1 VPGPA
6 GPTGATGPSGPTG
19 ATGPGV
25 AAGGAAGQVLT
36 KINATDYNTQWTTP
50 STGDVTKAY
59 VDTQDALRVAKSG
72 DTMTG
77 GLTISLAWPGIN
89 LIKPAS
95 GSGAQLAS
103 YTGGNLRWVM
113 ALGDSAAE
121 SGANAGS
128 AFALARYS
136 DAGAYL
142 DAPIQISR
150 ATGALSMGGNINYRY
165 TAPGAGG
172 WYDTSTLS
180 QRFFVGTEGAN
191 DHFRIY
197 GAGAGINLLTLNG
210 TNGIATFTGGLSIGT
225 TIATGLYGDTGN
237 IALRGYST
245 GSIYFQNA
253 SGATT
258 YGYMNSAGLN
268 ASGEIVAGGE
278 VKVRGNVIRFGDD
291 NIFMYFNGS
300 QFQFSHALSA
310 TATGYLPTSGGTI
323 TGNLGVNGTTYVQ
336 EIQLAQS
343 ASGAGMWFAVPGY
356 GNRFYLGTEGGGDAF
371 RLYTPGY
378 GNALYINGAGDFS
391 AKNISSNTHIHST
404 NGYRCRP
411 GQSDPGYTFSID
423 WPGGWFYIGGT
434 AVGQLAFQSDYRIK
448 KDIQPLKSMWEQV
461 RKLNPISYTPKEY
474 TPPSLEATAKSEGK
488 PFVVETNIEHW
499 GFIAHE
505 LQDTLLHTAAN
516 GRKDDP
522 DVVQSLAWPPLVA
535 ALTKALQE
543 AMARIEVLEGKVLA

>member
-1 VPGPA
+1 
-6 GPTGATGPSGPTG
+6 
-19 ATGPGV
+19 
-25 AAGGAAGQVLT
+25 VLT
-36 KINATDYNTQWTTP
+36 KVNATDYNTQWSAP
-50 STGDVTKAY
+50 SGGVSAAY
-59 VDTQDALRVAKSG
+59 VDAADALRVLKAG

-77 GLTISLAWPGIN
+77 NLTVSGAWPGVN
-89 LIKPAS
+89 LVKPVA
-95 GSGAQLAS
+95 GSAAQLAS
-103 YTGGNLRWVM
+103 YNGANLRWVM
-113 ALGDSAAE
+113 ALGDQAAE

-128 AFALARYS
+128 GFALARYS

-142 DAPIQISR
+142 GTPMTINR
-150 ATGALSMGGNINYRY
+150 ATGGATFSATVAAPGFAFAGGGSVYSSGIYTVITNVPGNQCFVSGGTGDPSNYYRNTAHSFQDISGGTTFAKSSAGGFEFNTIQYHHY
-165 TAPGAGG
+165 TSPGAGG
-172 WYDTSTLS
+172 WYDTSGMS

-191 DHFRIY
+191 DHFRIFGG
-197 GAGAGINLLTLNG
+197 GAGVNLLTI
-210 TNGIATFTGGLSIGT
+210 TAADT
-225 TIATGLYGDTGN
+225 TAKGN
-237 IALRGYST
+237 L
-245 GSIYFQNA
+245 
-253 SGATT
+253 
-258 YGYMNSAGLN
+258 
-268 ASGEIVAGGE
+268 VAGSE

-291 NIFMYFNGS
+291 NTFMYFNGS

-310 TATGYLPTSGGTI
+310 TVSGYLPIGGGTI
-323 TGNLGVNGTTYVQ
+323 TGNFGVNGTSYVQ

-343 ASGAGMWFAVPGY
+343 GSGAGMWFAVPGY
-356 GNRFYLGTEGGGDAF
+356 GNRFYLGTEGSGDAF
-371 RLYTPGY
+371 RLYTAGY
-378 GNALYINGAGDFS
+378 GNALFINGAGDVS
-391 AKNISSNTHIHST
+391 AKNISSNTHILST

-448 KDIQPLKSMWEQV
+448 KDIAPLKSMWDQV

-474 TPPSLEATAKSEGK
+474 TPPGLEATAKSEGK

-505 LQDTLLHTAAN
+505 LQETLLPTTAN

-543 AMARIEVLEGKVLA
+543 AMTRIEALEAKVAA